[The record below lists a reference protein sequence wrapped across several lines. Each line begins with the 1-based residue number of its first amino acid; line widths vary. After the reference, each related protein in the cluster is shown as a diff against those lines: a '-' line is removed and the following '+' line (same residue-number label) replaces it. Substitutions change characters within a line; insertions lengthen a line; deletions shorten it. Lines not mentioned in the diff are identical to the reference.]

1 MSKKGKARAT
11 ATARATSGDDQTRE
25 GPALE
30 PLLRRVAE
38 TPVDFRDEPR
48 CGATGRVH
56 VAAVVGDLL
65 DRLGLPAEADALA
78 ELAPEGKQAAAERN
92 RLSVALL
99 QAWLLA
105 DPSLAAAGLGA
116 TEVMA
121 LLGAGAAELAAHTA
135 AARFVDHAERRE
147 ELVRHALAR
156 LGMHPAGETQAQ
168 AQDRLTSLSAAERAR
183 VMAASKEAEAR
194 ARKIREQ
201 LAAKA
206 AKEAADKWT
215 RE

>member
-1 MSKKGKARAT
+1 MT
-11 ATARATSGDDQTRE
+11 TRE
-25 GPALE
+25 GPPLE

-38 TPVDFRDEPR
+38 TPPDFRDEPR

-56 VAAVVGDLL
+56 VAAVVADLL
-65 DRLGLPAEADALA
+65 DRLGLDAAEGALA
-78 ELAPEGKQAAAERN
+78 QFAPAGRNAAAERN
-92 RLSVALL
+92 RLAVALL

-105 DPSLAAAGLGA
+105 DDSVAAAGLDGGS
-116 TEVMA
+116 VMT
-121 LLGAGAAELAAHTA
+121 LLGAGAAELAAHTP
-135 AARFVDHAERRE
+135 AARFVDHPERRE
-147 ELVRHALAR
+147 ELVRHGLAR
-156 LGMHPAGETQAQ
+156 LGLHPRGETAAQ

-183 VMAASKEAEAR
+183 VMAASREAEAR

>member
-1 MSKKGKARAT
+1 MSKQEG
-11 ATARATSGDDQTRE
+11 GTRE

-38 TPVDFRDEPR
+38 TPMDFRDEPR

-56 VAAVVGDLL
+56 VAAVVNDLL
-65 DRLGLPAEADALA
+65 DRLGLTAAEDGALA
-78 ELAPEGKQAAAERN
+78 QFEPQGKKAAEERN
-92 RLSVALL
+92 RLAVTLL

-105 DPSLAAAGLGA
+105 DGSLAAAELAA
-116 TEVMA
+116 TEVVA

-135 AARFVDHAERRE
+135 AARFVDHPERRE

-156 LGMHPAGETQAQ
+156 LGMHPAGETAAQ

-201 LAAKA
+201 LAAKV

>member
-1 MSKKGKARAT
+1 MKIVV
-11 ATARATSGDDQTRE
+11 GDLVSDTRE

-38 TPVDFRDEPR
+38 TPMDFRDEPR
-48 CGATGRVH
+48 CGATGRIH
-56 VAAVVGDLL
+56 VAAVVGDLFA
-65 DRLGLPAEADALA
+65 RLGLSAADGALA
-78 ELAPEGKQAAAERN
+78 QFHPQGKQAASERN
-92 RLSVALL
+92 RLSVTLL

-105 DPSLAAAGLGA
+105 DESLAAAGLQSA
-116 TEVMA
+116 QVMI

-135 AARFVDHAERRE
+135 AARFVDHPERRE

-156 LGMHPAGETQAQ
+156 LGLHPQGETAAE

-183 VMAASKEAEAR
+183 VMAASREAEAR

-206 AKEAADKWT
+206 AQEAADKWT

>member
-1 MSKKGKARAT
+1 MSKAKGKGKG
-11 ATARATSGDDQTRE
+11 TSTSTSTSDAGTRE

-38 TPVDFRDEPR
+38 TPMDFRDEPR

-65 DRLGLPAEADALA
+65 DRLGLPAEDGALA
-78 ELAPEGKQAAAERN
+78 QFAPEGKQAAAERN
-92 RLSVALL
+92 RLSVTLL

-105 DPSLAAAGLGA
+105 DESMAAAALGA

-156 LGMHPAGETQAQ
+156 MGMHPAGETQAQ